1 MGLYL
6 NSESGNLD
14 CRPTFRNES
23 GHSNSVYLLNSR
35 ATPSFPSVEPLPER
49 QPTSERERINTSRRV

>member
-35 ATPSFPSVEPLPER
+35 ATPSFPSVEPLLSLGT
-49 QPTSERERINTSRRV
+49 PTNIGKGED